1 MELEILARKALEKLK
16 DRFGLPEKGFIAGG
30 AIANSIWRLVSGTR
44 AVINDIDVFILNE
57 KVDIIDKHDKTS
69 LFKFINEDVTYH
81 EGYSG
86 ISWNTYT
93 KDFYYIVSSERDGIF
108 NYIKYNS
115 NSERP
120 EYVLNSFDIN
130 CTKVGYSIDEDKFYF
145 TKEFEEFIKTGKLLV
160 SSTTTPSHTAIRI
173 AKKSKEL
180 NIVLDTFEFK
190 LLSHALGTEFNDK
203 NKKCFMDKYKEMLI
217 DNSDLLKDY
226 FKLRRDQRTE
236 RYVSTH
242 FNKNCEFYCLEP
254 TEIFREK
261 VIGYNDY
268 VISNIF
274 NDENINYIRNSK
286 TFMFYIRNIYGNKH
300 LEKMWS
306 KLSYFFTDDYV
317 DCEVSDED
325 IKILENFALYAPSS
339 INTLRGMKL
348 SEQISFINKLLEEFK
363 EDPIIAISLLE
374 KGNIDKDTDLD
385 EQSKLLLE
393 LSVRREIVN
402 NVGKVNLILGNGKI
416 IDDNVFDI

>member
-1 MELEILARKALEKLK
+1 LQ
-16 DRFGLPEKGFIAGG
+16 
-30 AIANSIWRLVSGTR
+30 
-44 AVINDIDVFILNE
+44 
-57 KVDIIDKHDKTS
+57 
-69 LFKFINEDVTYH
+69 
-81 EGYSG
+81 
-86 ISWNTYT
+86 
-93 KDFYYIVSSERDGIF
+93 
-108 NYIKYNS
+108 
-115 NSERP
+115 
-120 EYVLNSFDIN
+120 
-130 CTKVGYSIDEDKFYF
+130 
-145 TKEFEEFIKTGKLLV
+145 
-160 SSTTTPSHTAIRI
+160 
-173 AKKSKEL
+173 KKSKEL

-203 NKKCFMDKYKEMLI
+203 NKKCFKDKYKEMLI